1 MTDGL
6 QVALNAHLMSG
17 QAGYRRAGVNRYIHE
32 LVRHLGQLGDGLR
45 LTVLASGTTV
55 VPANERTVVRSRWP
69 THRVPLRILWEQIVQ
84 PRVLR
89 RTGVDVV
96 HGPVYVG
103 PLAASCPLVIT
114 IHDLSFIR
122 HPNLLRP
129 GSRMYLTLF
138 TRLSARR
145 ATRIIAVSKHAAL
158 ETASLLG
165 VAASQ
170 IDVVYHGVGEAF
182 RPLPSEAVEAFRRE
196 RGLPDRF
203 VLYLGTLEPRKN
215 LPRLVE
221 SFDQARERTCSLVL
235 AGGAGWGAQ
244 GLRDTISNLG
254 LTDRVIFVGYVADAE
269 LPLLYNAATVFAYP
283 SLYEGFGLPVLEAQ
297 ACGTAVLT
305 SNSSSLPES
314 AGDAAMM
321 VDPRSVEE
329 MARALAVLLSDSSL
343 RQDLRTRGLAHARRF
358 DWRRTAEQT
367 ASVYSRAV
375 ADGSFT

>member
-17 QAGYRRAGVNRYIHE
+17 QAGYRRAGVHRYIHE

-196 RGLPDRF
+196 RGLPDSF

-221 SFDQARERTCSLVL
+221 SFDQARERTCSLIL
-235 AGGAGWGAQ
+235 AGGAGWGAP

-254 LTDRVIFVGYVADAE
+254 LTDRVIFLGYVADAE
-269 LPLLYNAATVFAYP
+269 LSLLYNAATVFAYP

-321 VDPRSVEE
+321 VNPRSVEE

-375 ADGSFT
+375 ADGSLT